1 MRRKIWFALAI
12 CCIVAVTVVPPLTSV
27 NLSATMDLWSKVF
40 KNTST
45 KALNTAIIEPAGDD
59 MGGPGF
65 PT

>member
-1 MRRKIWFALAI
+1 MKRKIWFALAI

-27 NLSATMDLWSKVF
+27 DLSATMDLLSDVF
-40 KNTST
+40 KNPFT

-59 MGGPGF
+59 MPGPSF